1 MSIATEVVR
10 QAAVAVEPLACQ
22 RVCGQLKPRPKHASC
37 KQAHRNAVIVHGY
50 PAVPRPPTESSACQ
64 NNPRQGAPA
73 RQPTYVLSFRET
85 LATTYNKKDSVH
97 RRAPLGRLST
107 PEQVKA
113 RSATSRGHVSVL
125 RSIPA
130 GIETRRS
137 RSWLRV
143 AGRHATGPERDARA
157 AGQPTR
163 RHQSKD
169 VALLGGR

>member
-85 LATTYNKKDSVH
+85 LATTYYKKDSVH

-113 RSATSRGHVSVL
+113 RSATSRGHVSVSQEYT
-125 RSIPA
+125 RWYRN
-130 GIETRRS
+130 ETLS
-137 RSWLRV
+137 LLVLRV

-157 AGQPTR
+157 AGQPRQTAR
-163 RHQSKD
+163 RASL
-169 VALLGGR
+169 ASS